1 MKADRRKPGAS
12 SLNSVFLLTLVL
24 LAYLGAIGFGVVW
37 LRHSISVTANA
48 TKALELRTM
57 EVQRR
62 LAEVSAEVAT
72 ATSPEQLLRQNAQL
86 QLDLVQPREEQVKRP
101 REDVERLLAA
111 KTLGQLFAAE
121 GGASGLLPAQGE
133 EAKPE

>member
-1 MKADRRKPGAS
+1 MKADRRKPAAS

-37 LRHSISVTANA
+37 LRHNISVTANA
-48 TKALELRTM
+48 NKALELRTM

-101 REDVERLLAA
+101 PGDVERLLAA
-111 KTLGQLFAAE
+111 KRLGRLFAAGADTSGQVPAE
-121 GGASGLLPAQGE
+121 GEGTRP
-133 EAKPE
+133 